1 MTSCHVDVLARHGSG
16 MAGPE
21 LHQSLLNFAKVF
33 VLVLFMIFI
42 CALDENIRIGGL
54 VGTQMCTNQLKHKH
68 EAFYFILLLL
78 FFET

>member
-1 MTSCHVDVLARHGSG
+1 MFLARHGSRL
-16 MAGPE
+16 AGFE

-33 VLVLFMIFI
+33 VSVLFMIFI

-68 EAFYFILLLL
+68 GSIFLQLFYFIL
-78 FFET
+78 FYFNVFQT